1 METLIGIAGAWAL
14 LNVAFVA
21 FVALRPPHASAS
33 RPPLFL
39 IRGGAS
45 DRQPQSEPAHGHRT
59 ASRR

>member
-21 FVALRPPHASAS
+21 FVALRPHHTSTGRA
-33 RPPLFL
+33 PLFL
-39 IRGGAS
+39 IRGGAG
-45 DRQPQSEPAHGHRT
+45 DRQPQSEPAHQRRT